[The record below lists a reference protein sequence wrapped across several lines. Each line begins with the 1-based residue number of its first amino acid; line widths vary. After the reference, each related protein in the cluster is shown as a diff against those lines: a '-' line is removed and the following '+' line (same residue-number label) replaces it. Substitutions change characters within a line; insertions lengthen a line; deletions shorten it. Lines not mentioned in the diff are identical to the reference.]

1 MRKTSPPAERR
12 ISRALYCDLAINA
25 LLLAFECNQGLRPIV
40 AEVIM
45 TMAWYW
51 IQGLSPKISDAM
63 RLHEVARD
71 AEADADP
78 QQRVVLAHSP
88 TGQDLTDLGLLH
100 ADDAR
105 NGSLADLVVL
115 KHLE

>member
-12 ISRALYCDLAINA
+12 ISRTLYCDLAINA
-25 LLLAFECNQGLRPIV
+25 LLLAFERNQGLRPIV

-71 AEADADP
+71 AGVPLPPQPEAGRAGETAP
-78 QQRVVLAHSP
+78 QLGPSPAGAAHA
-88 TGQDLTDLGLLH
+88 GQ
-100 ADDAR
+100 
-105 NGSLADLVVL
+105 
-115 KHLE
+115 

>member
-25 LLLAFECNQGLRPIV
+25 LLLAFERNQGLRPIV

-71 AEADADP
+71 AGVPLPPQPEAGRADETAP
-78 QQRVVLAHSP
+78 QLGPSPAGAAHA
-88 TGQDLTDLGLLH
+88 GQ
-100 ADDAR
+100 
-105 NGSLADLVVL
+105 
-115 KHLE
+115 